1 MSLKNIP
8 KVPSCLAG
16 EAGVT
21 GKRKLLRFTSMSLG
35 CFLFYACHTY
45 HPQQPPEINIT
56 QAGLQVA
63 EGFQVELL
71 ASEPLVSDPVAME
84 IDEAGRLYVVE
95 MHGYPLDK
103 SGSGKVR
110 LLTDTDGDGRMDES
124 KVFADRLMLPTG
136 VLRWKKGILVTD
148 APNVLYLEDTD
159 GDGKSDVR
167 DTLLT
172 GFALSNPQH
181 NLNNPILGTDNW
193 IYLGHEPAVSTQTY
207 KSEFGDRGGDVYY
220 PHAQNSPRLPDNAR
234 GRSVRF
240 RPDKQGLEILSAQTQ
255 FGHSFDTWG
264 RYFLVSNA
272 NHIIHQVMPATYLG
286 RNPNLLVTNATQTIS
301 DHGAA
306 AEVFPITQNPQ
317 NQLLTDVGVFTS
329 ACGTT
334 VYQGGLF
341 PAPYDSVTF
350 VAEPVS
356 NIVHADIL
364 REKGST
370 FSASRIFP
378 KREFLA
384 STDAWFRPVN
394 MYTGP
399 DGALY
404 VVDYYRQIIEHPE
417 WMADDAVQS
426 GALYNGREKG
436 RIYRITPR
444 GTPPASWSKELRKAA
459 FTNVDLV
466 KKLSEANIW
475 WRRNAQ
481 RLLIDRNAREIT
493 GDLEKLAVHGD
504 NPAGRLHALWTL
516 EGLGR
521 LTSGLLMKSITDPVP
536 GVRENAVKLS
546 EQFLRHSPSLQNTLF
561 TLHDDPDPKVRFQLL
576 CSLGYL
582 DTREAAIVREKI
594 LFRDISDPWVQI
606 AALSAMPSQD
616 DQLLHGVLAHPD
628 KNKPVFSSLIERL
641 ATMTAASG
649 VQNEV
654 RSVVQSALR
663 HDTEK
668 DAQWQAPLL
677 NGLAEGLRKK
687 DDAYRILQPERT
699 ILMEAALNHP
709 LASVRKGSVRLLKL
723 CGLPEGDTARKG
735 IEKAVGTV
743 RDRQAGI
750 DNRIAAIGFLSIHT
764 PENHTDL
771 LKSLISPGEPVAVQ
785 LAALNTIAAVPGP
798 GVSEFVVKKWGSL
811 TPEVRNTAINT
822 FMAEEKR
829 ITLLLDAVEQGTI
842 DASSIG
848 WPRSVGLMAHP
859 NSSVKRRARSL
870 LTKKEDGRQEIVKRY
885 TPALNLKGDAE
896 RGKLVFSKN
905 CAACHQIGG
914 RDGTPYGP
922 DLGTIRNR
930 RPESIMGD
938 ILNPNLSIA
947 DGFDIWTIELVTG
960 ETIQGLIATETPSA
974 LTVRNYGGQ
983 ETVVGRSN
991 IKSLKAL
998 GMSVMPAGLESEIS
1012 VNEMADLLQFLK
1024 HGR

>member
-1 MSLKNIP
+1 MAPLCP
-8 KVPSCLAG
+8 AG
-16 EAGVT
+16 GPGLT
-21 GKRKLLRFTSMSLG
+21 PKLLRFTFLYLG
-35 CFLFYACHTY
+35 CFLLYACHTY
-45 HPQQPPEINIT
+45 HPQQPPAVDIS

-110 LLTDTDGDGRMDES
+110 LLTDTNGDGRMDKS
-124 KVFADRLMLPTG
+124 VVFADRLMLPTG

-220 PHAQNSPRLPDNAR
+220 PHFQNSPRLPDNAR

-240 RPDKQGLEILSAQTQ
+240 RPDRQALETLSAQTQ

-272 NHIIHQVMPATYLG
+272 NHMIHQVMPASYLG

-356 NIVHADIL
+356 NIVHADIV
-364 REKGST
+364 RENGAT
-370 FSASRIFP
+370 FSASRMFQN
-378 KREFLA
+378 KEFLA

-417 WMADDAVQS
+417 WMADEAVQS
-426 GALYNGREKG
+426 GALYNGRKKG
-436 RIYRITPR
+436 RIYRITPK
-444 GTPPASWSKELRKAA
+444 GTRPASWSKDLSKAA
-459 FTNVDLV
+459 YTNEDLV
-466 KKLSEANIW
+466 KKLSDPNIW

-481 RLLIDRNAREIT
+481 RLLIDRNATGIT
-493 GDLEKLAVHGD
+493 GDLEKLAVHGA

-521 LTSGLLMKSITDPVP
+521 LTSPLLMMSLKDPAA
-536 GVRENAVKLS
+536 GVRENGVKLS
-546 EQFLRHSPSLQNTLF
+546 EQFLRHDPLLQNTLF
-561 TLHDDPDPKVRFQLL
+561 GLQDDRDPKVRFQLL

-582 DTREAAIVREKI
+582 DTRAAALVREKI
-594 LFRDISDPWVQI
+594 LFRDIRDPWVQI
-606 AALSAMPSQD
+606 AALSAIPSTD
-616 DQLLHGVLAHPD
+616 DQLLRAVLEHPD
-628 KNKPVFSSLIERL
+628 KDKPVFSSLIERL

-649 VQNEV
+649 VQSEI
-654 RSVVQSALR
+654 RSVIQSALR
-663 HDTEK
+663 NGTDK
-668 DAQWQAPLL
+668 DGQWQAPLL
-677 NGLAEGLRKK
+677 NGLAEGLRNK
-687 DDAYRILQPERT
+687 DDASRVIQPERS
-699 ILMEAALNHP
+699 ILMEAALHHP
-709 LASVRKGSVRLLKL
+709 LASVRKGSIRLLKL
-723 CGLPEGDTARKG
+723 SGLPEGNTAREG
-735 IEKAVGTV
+735 IETAVRTV
-743 RDRQAGI
+743 G
-750 DNRIAAIGFLSIHT
+750 NRK
-764 PENHTDL
+764 E
-771 LKSLISPGEPVAVQ
+771 
-785 LAALNTIAAVPGP
+785 
-798 GVSEFVVKKWGSL
+798 
-811 TPEVRNTAINT
+811 
-822 FMAEEKR
+822 
-829 ITLLLDAVEQGTI
+829 
-842 DASSIG
+842 SIG
-848 WPRSVGLMAHP
+848 QPHRGYQFPVYQHTREPR
-859 NSSVKRRARSL
+859 
-870 LTKKEDGRQEIVKRY
+870 
-885 TPALNLKGDAE
+885 
-896 RGKLVFSKN
+896 
-905 CAACHQIGG
+905 
-914 RDGTPYGP
+914 
-922 DLGTIRNR
+922 
-930 RPESIMGD
+930 
-938 ILNPNLSIA
+938 
-947 DGFDIWTIELVTG
+947 
-960 ETIQGLIATETPSA
+960 
-974 LTVRNYGGQ
+974 
-983 ETVVGRSN
+983 
-991 IKSLKAL
+991 
-998 GMSVMPAGLESEIS
+998 
-1012 VNEMADLLQFLK
+1012 
-1024 HGR
+1024 